1 MNEILGLFKNVK
13 GGPVTSIIGGTLML
27 FAGFMMYKTGFY
39 FYLNLMME
47 YRIRDVI
54 STVMI
59 AALIIMLYLV
69 NKRSEQRKQEI
80 ISLKKDSIDLY
91 IAYAKSEARLAEL
104 NKDRAAIADSIKN
117 ILKDGKVSKD
127 ERDNI
132 ISSLVVYDN

>member
-1 MNEILGLFKNVK
+1 
-13 GGPVTSIIGGTLML
+13 
-27 FAGFMMYKTGFY
+27 
-39 FYLNLMME
+39 MME

-91 IAYAKSEARLAEL
+91 IAYVKSEARLAEL

>member
-1 MNEILGLFKNVK
+1 
-13 GGPVTSIIGGTLML
+13 
-27 FAGFMMYKTGFY
+27 
-39 FYLNLMME
+39 MME